1 MKKCLMLLSLVM
13 LFCGCNQ
20 VESPRIYTKADSGQS
35 IELKIGQTAA
45 IQLEENPTTGY
56 GWEFFSEPE
65 KQQIIGDFKAEY
77 RQDRAEKDFV
87 GVGGTKTYSFKA
99 LSKGTVTLLGYYYR
113 SWENKDADSVD
124 KVKYEITV
132 K

>member
-1 MKKCLMLLSLVM
+1 MFLSLIL
-13 LFCGCNQ
+13 LFYGCNQ
-20 VESPRIYTKADSGQS
+20 VNSSRIYTRADSGQS
-35 IELKIGQTAA
+35 IELEIGQTAT

-77 RQDRAEKDFV
+77 RQDKAEKDFV
-87 GVGGTKTYSFKA
+87 GVGGVKIYSFKA
-99 LSKGTVTLLGYYYR
+99 LSKGTITLWGYYYR
-113 SWENKDADSVD
+113 PWENKDADSVD
-124 KVKYEITV
+124 KVKYKITV